1 MPMIDEVTADEV
13 IANKVT
19 INKEELDC
27 TSGVTN
33 NDVINNDVTN
43 NDSLDTSRLSVGDV
57 VKNYIELC
65 KLLGENQLK
74 GDSKKYQLKNWQRFF
89 SFEKIKGKQSFLI
102 LDIYDEP
109 LEKSDERKKGN
120 NSIYSKYIE
129 TILVNYL
136 SNIDDNTKT
145 FTRRNWWE
153 LLGMINRKYGKLT
166 NAQIKNIDSSIT
178 DFEISH
184 FYQRCNRK
192 LDTILIT
199 ALNSL
204 RRRRLIE
211 WEYQTVVVYGPNQ
224 KHSVAT
230 DSEVE
235 NILKT
240 EKYFLNEIFGYEDMY
255 QIYLYNRQK
264 EFYNLVNDFLLDN
277 YGYHRYYRRIKIIYN
292 QENMIDALPVTELQL
307 QKLMLNN
314 EISNYLTR
322 EARRIRKNWKY
333 NSEYYLVNDCPKLY
347 LQAQQLLVNEL
358 IKPTPSGKVIDL
370 DLLIDKMKEETP
382 EDQEELDELFGTTS
396 SKEAT

>member
-1 MPMIDEVTADEV
+1 MLMIDEGITNEV
-13 IANKVT
+13 IANEVIT
-19 INKEELDC
+19 DEVIINKEELDC
-27 TSGVTN
+27 ASGVTN
-33 NDVINNDVTN
+33 NDVINND
-43 NDSLDTSRLSVGDV
+43 SIDTSKLSVGDV
-57 VKNYIELC
+57 IKNYIELC
-65 KLLGENQLK
+65 DLLGEKQLK
-74 GDSKKYQLKNWQRFF
+74 GNSKKYQLKNWQRFF
-89 SFEKIKGKQSFLI
+89 LFEKIKGKQSFLI

-136 SNIDDNTKT
+136 SNVDDNTKT

-153 LLGMINRKYGKLT
+153 LLGMVNRKYGKLT
-166 NAQIKNIDSSIT
+166 NTQIKNIDSSIT
-178 DFEISH
+178 DFEINH

-192 LDTILIT
+192 LDTILTT

-211 WEYQTVVVYGPNQ
+211 WEYQTVVVYGPDQ
-224 KHSVAT
+224 KHALAT
-230 DSEVE
+230 DTEVE

-240 EKYFLNEIFGYEDMY
+240 EKRFLNEVYGYDDMH

-264 EFYNLVNDFLLDN
+264 EFHDLVNNFLLN
-277 YGYHRYYRRIKIIYN
+277 EYGFHRYYKRIKIIYN

-307 QKLMLNN
+307 QKLLLND
-314 EISNYLTR
+314 EISNYLNK

-358 IKPTPSGKVIDL
+358 IKPVKSGKIINCE
-370 DLLIDKMKEETP
+370 LLIDRIKESAP
-382 EDQEELDELFGTTS
+382 EDQEELDELFGVID
-396 SKEAT
+396 KEMK

>member
-1 MPMIDEVTADEV
+1 MLMIDEGITNEG
-13 IANKVT
+13 I

-109 LEKSDERKKGN
+109 LEKTDERKKGN

-166 NAQIKNIDSSIT
+166 NAQIKTLDSSIT

-264 EFYNLVNDFLLDN
+264 EFYNLVNDSLLDN

-322 EARRIRKNWKY
+322 EARRIRKNWKH

-358 IKPTPSGKVIDL
+358 IKPIPSGKVIDL

-382 EDQEELDELFGTTS
+382 EDQEELDELFGVAA